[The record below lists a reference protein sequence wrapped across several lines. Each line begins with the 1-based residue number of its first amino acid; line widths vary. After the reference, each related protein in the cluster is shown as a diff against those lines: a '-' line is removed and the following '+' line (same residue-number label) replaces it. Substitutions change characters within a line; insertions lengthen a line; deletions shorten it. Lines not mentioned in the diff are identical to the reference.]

1 MKIEKLRKDFG
12 YSKKEFCDKFQIP
25 YSTLRNWETGINKC
39 PIYIE
44 KMISYILSKETAK
57 TPPQFSQNIQLKT
70 RIMLNTILKKDM
82 NQLTKEEV
90 SILTKAVTEQCL
102 TEFQHHDRG
111 GLYGYL
117 QRSMAYNSNRIEGNR
132 LTEDETALL
141 FETGELLS
149 SGEVVY
155 RSKDIEE
162 MNGHFLMF
170 NQMLKTANEDLS
182 AEMIKSFHY
191 QLEAGVFEFRANGYI
206 PGEYKQRE
214 NTVGGIQTA
223 HPKDVE
229 VAILSLLQDYHRI
242 EVSNN
247 IILTDLALFHAKY
260 ETIHP
265 FQDGNGRTGRMI
277 LMRECLHQGI
287 MPFIVQDD
295 NKAKYY
301 MALKQYQNSK
311 DITKLTTYFASEQS
325 NLYDKLQRYMYDYS
339 LDKTIFDNTSQ
350 SNMDEL
356 DEI

>member
-1 MKIEKLRKDFG
+1 MKVE
-12 YSKKEFCDKFQIP
+12 
-25 YSTLRNWETGINKC
+25 RNKI
-39 PIYIE
+39 
-44 KMISYILSKETAK
+44 MS
-57 TPPQFSQNIQLKT
+57 SQNSI
-70 RIMLNTILKKDM
+70 LNAILKKDM
-82 NQLTKEEV
+82 NQLTKEEI
-90 SILTKAVTEQCL
+90 SMITKAVIERCL
-102 TEFQHHDRG
+102 IEFQYHDRG

-141 FETGELLS
+141 FETGTLLS

-155 RSKDIEE
+155 RAKDIEE

-170 NQMLKTANEDLS
+170 NQMLKTVNEKLS
-182 AEMIKSFHY
+182 VEMIKDFHF
-191 QLEAGVFEFRANGYI
+191 QLEASVFEFRANGYI

-229 VAILSLLQDYHRI
+229 SAMLSLLEDYRRI
-242 EVSNN
+242 NFSSEIS
-247 IILTDLALFHAKY
+247 LTDLALFHAKY

-277 LMRECLHQGI
+277 LMRECLYQGI

-301 MALKQYQNSK
+301 MALKQYQNNK
-311 DITKLTTYFASEQS
+311 DITKLTDYFTSEQ
-325 NLYDKLQRYMYDYS
+325 LAMYDKLQHFMYDYS
-339 LDKTIFDNTSQ
+339 LDKQTT
-350 SNMDEL
+350 
-356 DEI
+356 EIDLEER